1 MITDASVLGR
11 ESVFRLTVC
20 GEERQQEYLQKAEKF
35 LGIDFPRSYVQ
46 RATVLTLVD
55 QLGEMLGGALV
66 VTEPEYRSLL
76 SIPPTAVDWTAQ
88 FTCDSDVAEIN
99 GVWLS
104 PEVRTPILPVTFWRQ
119 FINHL
124 LTLPKHRF
132 LFTYDHSNKQM
143 RKITG
148 WLRYDV
154 LYSGLTEQ
162 LPGMQH
168 PSQETIAVLHRD
180 SFARLIETL
189 NRFEGSAVPDYGAAL
204 PVSRG

>member
-1 MITDASVLGR
+1 MITDSLVLGR

-20 GEERQQEYLQKAEKF
+20 TAERRQEYLHKAENF
-35 LGIDFPRSYVQ
+35 LGINFPRSYVE

-76 SIPPTAVDWTAQ
+76 SIPSSAGDWTAQ
-88 FTCDSDVAEIN
+88 FTCDTDVAEIN

-162 LPGMQH
+162 LPGMQR
-168 PSQETIAVLHRD
+168 PSHETIAVLHRD

-189 NRFEGSAVPDYGAAL
+189 NRFEGSAVPACDTPMAVGQ
-204 PVSRG
+204 G

>member
-1 MITDASVLGR
+1 MITDSVVLGK
-11 ESVFRLTVC
+11 EAVFRLTVC
-20 GEERQQEYLQKAEKF
+20 GGQRRQEYLQKAEKF
-35 LGIDFPRSYVQ
+35 LGIDFPPSYVE
-46 RATVLTLVD
+46 RATILTLVD
-55 QLGEMLGGALV
+55 QLGEMRGGALV
-66 VTEPEYRSLL
+66 VNEPEFRSLL
-76 SIPPTAVDWTAQ
+76 SIPPTAIHGESPFV
-88 FTCDSDVAEIN
+88 CDTDVAEIN

-162 LPGMQH
+162 LPGMQR
-168 PSQETIAVLHRD
+168 PSHETIAVLHRD
-180 SFARLIETL
+180 SFARLNETL
-189 NRFEGSAVPDYGAAL
+189 HRFEGSAVPCYEQPMTAG
-204 PVSRG
+204 PG